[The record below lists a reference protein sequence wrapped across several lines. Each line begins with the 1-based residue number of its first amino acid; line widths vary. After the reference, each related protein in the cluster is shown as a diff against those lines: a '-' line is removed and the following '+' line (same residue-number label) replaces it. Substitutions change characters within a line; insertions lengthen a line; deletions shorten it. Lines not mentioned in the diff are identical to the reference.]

1 MTDDHTVVLMDDEA
15 DEGGGNSYV
24 HLPIS
29 FYKFLMILAC
39 ATEEIFKLL
48 FMHHLIIGLRGT
60 E

>member
-29 FYKFLMILAC
+29 FYKF
-39 ATEEIFKLL
+39 
-48 FMHHLIIGLRGT
+48 
-60 E
+60 